1 MDNVELRVYDQKLT
15 PLGVIDE
22 IASLLWTPTYWNE
35 GTVGDLKLLAPM
47 TEKMTLKRGQFL
59 RRRHL
64 NNTKATM
71 LKARGGM

>member
-15 PLGVIDE
+15 PMGVIDE

-47 TEKMTLKRGQFL
+47 TENNKRIIQ
-59 RRRHL
+59 
-64 NNTKATM
+64 TKQETGDVAH
-71 LKARGGM
+71 R